1 MDELRFLTALHRPG
15 SLVDVGA
22 HDGLLTL
29 PLSRL
34 PGAHVLAFEPLPTA
48 FTRLRAACAGA
59 ATVTPICQAL
69 GDAPGELT
77 LSVPMVEGVRHEQ
90 WASLVKTFEGHGDH
104 VGAEQ
109 IKVPVVTLDSYR
121 LRDLTAMKID
131 AEGAE
136 YEVLRGARDT
146 LQQCRPVL
154 TLELE
159 ERHRPGSTWAVPAFL
174 DALDY
179 ATCFALEGRWRPA
192 SALDHATMQRASP
205 DPSNY
210 SASDP
215 YIFNFFAWP
224 REREAEVIRSLPE
237 LRLES

>member
-15 SLVDVGA
+15 SLVDAGA
-22 HDGLLTL
+22 HDGLLAV
-29 PLSRL
+29 PLGRL

-48 FTRLRAACAGA
+48 FARLRAACAGI
-59 ATVTPICQAL
+59 ATVTPVPRAL
-69 GDAPGELT
+69 GDAPGHLT
-77 LSVPMVEGVRHEQ
+77 LSVPLVKGIRQEQ

-104 VGAEQ
+104 VEAERIQ
-109 IKVPVVTLDSYR
+109 VPVVTLDSYC
-121 LRDLTAMKID
+121 LRDLTAMKVD

-146 LQQCRPVL
+146 IRRCRPVL

-159 ERHRPGSTWAVPAFL
+159 ERHRQGSTWAVPAFL

-179 ATCFALEGRWRPA
+179 ATCFALDGRWRPA
-192 SALDHATMQRASP
+192 SALNHATMQRASP
-205 DPSNY
+205 DPSDY

-224 REREAEVIRSLPE
+224 REREMEVVKSLPE
-237 LRLES
+237 IRLEE